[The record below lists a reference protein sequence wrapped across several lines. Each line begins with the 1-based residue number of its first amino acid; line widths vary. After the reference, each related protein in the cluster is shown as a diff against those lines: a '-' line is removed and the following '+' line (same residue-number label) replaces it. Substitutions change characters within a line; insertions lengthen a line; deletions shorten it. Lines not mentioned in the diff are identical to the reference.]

1 MIQKKKVLSGEFL
14 INKCFKLSEYNGY
27 IIDNY
32 KEFISFV
39 DLEIDNLYEGNYSFY
54 KSLYGEIKSTK
65 EINNEFPKVKVDKR
79 IDYDIYN
86 KKIRKLSN
94 EIISKERNNFPFSLY
109 TDKLKT
115 FKNDENWNKGIS
127 SYWLSYNEHK
137 LGFGNSSG
145 DNEDSFIYFVEN
157 ILLET
162 FSVFVDSLQNKFRV
176 SNGIPKIGEGW
187 VSETELFYKIKEY
200 FSEIEVKQHGRTK
213 WLGKQHIDIW
223 IPKYRI
229 GIEYQGE
236 QHQKPIEFFG
246 GEEGYIKNKER
257 DERKKRLFK
266 ENNSSLV
273 EVFPNYNFDEV
284 IKEIESYIKS
294 FTN

>member
-1 MIQKKKVLSGEFL
+1 
-14 INKCFKLSEYNGY
+14 
-27 IIDNY
+27 
-32 KEFISFV
+32 
-39 DLEIDNLYEGNYSFY
+39 
-54 KSLYGEIKSTK
+54 
-65 EINNEFPKVKVDKR
+65 
-79 IDYDIYN
+79 
-86 KKIRKLSN
+86 
-94 EIISKERNNFPFSLY
+94 
-109 TDKLKT
+109 
-115 FKNDENWNKGIS
+115 
-127 SYWLSYNEHK
+127 